1 MGQAANLLITLAP
14 IVMSYLGKQ
23 KQENNLDAG
32 GLSDL
37 LTGTTKQAQSSG
49 NPMIDMA
56 TRMLD
61 SDGDGSA
68 LDDLASMAAG
78 YFMK

>member
-1 MGQAANLLITLAP
+1 LAP
-14 IVMSYLGKQ
+14 IVMAYLGKQ
-23 KQENNLDAG
+23 KQEQGFDAG

-37 LTGTTKQAQSSG
+37 LTGKVSEAKDSG
-49 NPMIDMA
+49 NPLIDLA
-56 TRMLD
+56 TGMLD
-61 SDGDGSA
+61 KDHDGSA